1 MPEASGACRLIY
13 FFKNHILD
21 ADRRELRRDTTLIPV
36 EPQVFDLILY
46 LVRNRDRVVSK
57 DDLIDAVWGGRI
69 VSESAL
75 TTRINAARTAIGD
88 SGKAQHFIRTLPRKG
103 VRFIGEVRE
112 TPADPAQPS
121 AASRSELP
129 VVVRAEARAFSV
141 LMGEDEDATRSAL
154 RSSRALVVTNLE
166 ARRGRIL
173 STPADTVIAVFT
185 DATKGVSAAADARD
199 ALAGLNRNLSTESRV
214 HYRFGI
220 ASGELNE
227 GTDGPGGQ
235 AVGRAA
241 TLGLRA
247 PSGAVRL
254 SESVLAALAD
264 DPAFATVKVE
274 AGDYELATGNT
285 SAPVK
290 GLPTQLE
297 SLDPPLPGLPSIVIL
312 PFKAIG
318 DDPSES
324 EAFADGLRI
333 EVQNAFTKMSGV
345 FLLGVGSALA
355 MRGWSALDAATRT
368 GVRYVLEGTVQ
379 RSGDQLRVSVQLTDT
394 IAGAVVLSESYDRVL
409 DRNFALQD
417 EITTC
422 IVTALDVKLLSGEQ
436 ARIWHKGLTD
446 PTARERFYRGI
457 QTFFR
462 MNAESMVYARDC
474 FTLVSELAPA
484 SPLGP
489 TWMALCL
496 WFESTRGWAADPVHA
511 REQAGVW
518 AERAAA
524 MEDTD
529 GQAHTVLGNVRLL
542 QRRFDEALAI
552 ASEAITIRPGCTN
565 ANGFLANVL
574 LYCGEP
580 QKAISHARRAIRYMP
595 VYPPWFVEILA
606 AAYRDAGLLD
616 LAIIAAREVARI
628 APSAIQGRLVLTSA
642 LVRSN
647 WLADARRVVS
657 DSRMLDANLS
667 LTRWAAS
674 QPYRNTGV
682 LADIIDDLRK
692 SGVPD

>member
-1 MPEASGACRLIY
+1 MIY
-13 FFKNHILD
+13 FFKNHSLD
-21 ADRRELRRDTTLIPV
+21 ADRRELRRDTALIPV

-46 LVRNRDRVVSK
+46 LVRNRDRVITK

-88 SGKAQHFIRTLPRKG
+88 SGKTQHFIRTLPRKG
-103 VRFIGEVRE
+103 VRFVGEVRE
-112 TPADPAQPS
+112 EPADPAQPS
-121 AASRSELP
+121 AASRSEP
-129 VVVRAEARAFSV
+129 VVVRAEAR
-141 LMGEDEDATRSAL
+141 
-154 RSSRALVVTNLE
+154 
-166 ARRGRIL
+166 
-173 STPADTVIAVFT
+173 
-185 DATKGVSAAADARD
+185 D
-199 ALAGLNRNLSTESRV
+199 ALAGLNHNLSSESRV

-220 ASGELNE
+220 ASGELHE
-227 GTDGPGGQ
+227 GADGPGGQ

-241 TLGLRA
+241 TLSLRA

-254 SESVLAALAD
+254 SESVVAALAD

-274 AGDYELATGNT
+274 ANDYELAIGNA
-285 SAPVK
+285 SEPVK
-290 GLPTQLE
+290 GLPIQLQ
-297 SLDPPLPGLPSIVIL
+297 SLDLPLPGQPSIVIL

-318 DDPSES
+318 DDASES

-333 EVQNAFTKMSGV
+333 EVQNALTKMSGV

-355 MRGWSALDAATRT
+355 MRGCSALDAATRT

-379 RSGDQLRVSVQLTDT
+379 RAGDQLRVSVQLTDT
-394 IAGAVVLSESYDRVL
+394 IAGAVVLSESYDRAL

-422 IVTALDVKLLSGEQ
+422 IVTALDVKLISGEQ

-457 QTFFR
+457 QSFFR

-496 WFESTRGWAADPVHA
+496 WFESARGWAANPAQA
-511 REQAGVW
+511 REQAAVW
-518 AERAAA
+518 AEHAAA
-524 MEDTD
+524 MEDSD

-580 QKAISHARRAIRYMP
+580 RKAIAHASRAIRYMP
-595 VYPPWFVEILA
+595 VYPPWFVEILS

-616 LAIIAAREVARI
+616 LAIIAAREVPRI
-628 APSAIQGRLVLTSA
+628 APSTTQGRLVLASA
-642 LVRSN
+642 LVRSD

-667 LTRWAAS
+667 LRRWAAS
-674 QPYRNTGV
+674 QPYRNAAV
-682 LADIIDDLRK
+682 LADIIDDLRR
-692 SGVPD
+692 SGVPE